1 MPVVT
6 EGKTLIEAIENAKNE
21 LKTEKIY
28 YKTKEEQNKLFQN
41 ICYKVEAI
49 SYKEML
55 KEIEKYIKILVEGL
69 GLQIQFDS
77 NVSEEQFYITMFSD
91 NNNILIGRNG
101 GTLKALETLTRAK
114 IYSEWNVSPKVMLDV
129 ENYREK
135 RIEALERI
143 AIKTANEVKSSK
155 ISVTLE
161 NMNSFERRIVHN
173 RLSNFKGIITMSE
186 GEEPNRHIIIKAE

>member
-114 IYSEWNVSPKVMLDV
+114 IYSEWNVSPKVILDV